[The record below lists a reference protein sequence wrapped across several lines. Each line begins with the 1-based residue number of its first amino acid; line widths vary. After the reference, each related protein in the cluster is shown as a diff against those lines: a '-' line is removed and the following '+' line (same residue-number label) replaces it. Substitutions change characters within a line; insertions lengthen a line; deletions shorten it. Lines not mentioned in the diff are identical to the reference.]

1 MQDKSTAIGTNISKQ
16 KFSYFRE
23 IHFGGILKG
32 DKEMNNKLGNS
43 EEASVLVRHY
53 SMYHNDK
60 KFCVIQEYFSE
71 EINKILSVSFE

>member
-1 MQDKSTAIGTNISKQ
+1 MQDKSIAIGANISKQ

-23 IHFGGILKG
+23 IHFAGILEG
-32 DKEMNNKLGNS
+32 DKEMNQKLGNN
-43 EEASVLVRHY
+43 EDARVLVRYY
-53 SMYHNDK
+53 SMYHNEK